1 MDKADIGI
9 VGLGVMGHNLAIN
22 MGQKGFT
29 VAGYDLNISKIELF
43 LQADVASRSFAGA
56 KSPEELMHM
65 LKKPRRVLIMVPA
78 GPPLDGAIAQIKP
91 FLDSGDILIDGGNS
105 FFMDT
110 DLRSKQLSEEGYHF
124 VGMGVS
130 GGAEGARLGPSL
142 MPGGPRD
149 AWEALK
155 PILTAIA
162 AKAPEDGQPC
172 VTYIGP
178 RGAGHYVKMVHNG
191 IEYGVM
197 QLIAEAYDLMRRGM
211 GMRPQAIGEVFQEWN
226 QGALSSYLIEITA
239 QILAKAD
246 PETGKPMVDI
256 ILDEAEQKGTGE
268 WTSQNA
274 LDIGAPDPTISS
286 AVLSRIISSQKEL
299 RVKASQLLTGP
310 RAALPGDP
318 LAFLSAIHD
327 ALEASALTTYA
338 QGMNLLACASK
349 DYNYQLN
356 LAEIAAIWRAGCII
370 RARVLNDIM
379 DAYRRAPDLENLLI
393 TDHFRPVMDRCQ
405 PGWRQTVQQA
415 VGMGIPCAALS
426 ASLAYFDAYR
436 TAVLPANL
444 IQAQRDFFGAHTYH
458 RIDKEGVFHTEW
470 KTQK

>member
-318 LAFLSAIHD
+318 HGVSLRD
-327 ALEASALTTYA
+327 PR
-338 QGMNLLACASK
+338 
-349 DYNYQLN
+349 
-356 LAEIAAIWRAGCII
+356 RAGGQ
-370 RARVLNDIM
+370 RAYHLRPGDEL
-379 DAYRRAPDLENLLI
+379 AGLRLERL
-393 TDHFRPVMDRCQ
+393 
-405 PGWRQTVQQA
+405 
-415 VGMGIPCAALS
+415 
-426 ASLAYFDAYR
+426 
-436 TAVLPANL
+436 
-444 IQAQRDFFGAHTYH
+444 
-458 RIDKEGVFHTEW
+458 
-470 KTQK
+470 